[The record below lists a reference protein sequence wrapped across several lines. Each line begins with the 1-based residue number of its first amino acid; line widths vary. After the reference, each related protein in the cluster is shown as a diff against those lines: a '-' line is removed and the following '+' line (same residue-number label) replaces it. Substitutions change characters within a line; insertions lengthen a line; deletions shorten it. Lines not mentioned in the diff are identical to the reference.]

1 MNVAIGYTV
10 VVTAANSTPGYRVA
24 TNVGLKLWNLLRP
37 CCNNSAVTCY
47 RTWSPVLA
55 GVTILI
61 HPVPWCRGS
70 SRGRKLS
77 SRSQSGSKKCLMPHR
92 GFYTS
97 WRRVPDASW
106 EILYILII
114 AGRAVGL
121 DTSNLGESW
130 SVVMTVIV
138 QVIDKLTRGNALLV
152 LLQKRKLWDMM
163 VEGSLA
169 VVAVRL

>member
-1 MNVAIGYTV
+1 M
-10 VVTAANSTPGYRVA
+10 
-24 TNVGLKLWNLLRP
+24 
-37 CCNNSAVTCY
+37 
-47 RTWSPVLA
+47 
-55 GVTILI
+55 
-61 HPVPWCRGS
+61 
-70 SRGRKLS
+70 
-77 SRSQSGSKKCLMPHR
+77 
-92 GFYTS
+92 
-97 WRRVPDASW
+97 PDASW